1 MGWGVRAALT
11 TEWAGRNGNK
21 KYDHNRCLTADNEYY
36 AEYVENFEM
45 PYTNECVRDI
55 NIAKGEWD
63 DYKEH
68 NEFYLRLL
76 AENGVVY

>member
-1 MGWGVRAALT
+1 
-11 TEWAGRNGNK
+11 
-21 KYDHNRCLTADNEYY
+21 LTADNELYEAY
-36 AEYVENFEM
+36 IENFEM

-55 NIAKGEWD
+55 NIMKGERD

-76 AENGVVY
+76 EENGVVY